1 MKKRLL
7 ALLMALVLLMPV
19 VGIAWDGIA
28 YVHAPTSDRVH
39 LRETPSMQGK
49 SLGLY
54 FTGTQITVRGSMS
67 DEWVK
72 VRVGEVNGYMNRECI
87 STQMP
92 ASAAPAYVVQNPNS
106 SWVNLRQAPSTSS
119 QSLGRYNN
127 GTGLR
132 LLGETADGWSYVSVG
147 SQTGYMV
154 TTMVAAAGSVRPAA
168 TPVPTF
174 APVNTLT
181 PIRTASPTVTH
192 GPYEQQQPGSLSRVG
207 ETRNEGVIYCYTA
220 PNGQLI
226 YFDGD
231 EQTPEIT
238 QEDVNFD
245 GRSDLVIT
253 TTFGASNY
261 FCELFVFDGSQ
272 YVRVAHPFMEYGFCN
287 YQLYPQQRMVG
298 SHANNG
304 YAGALHEDILLRW
317 EGTQLKMV
325 RRAIA
330 DTAVVDEYFGD
341 RFVSTTY
348 AERVTVT
355 IRDYTTNQYD
365 GNVIFEETL
374 DLNAMDSNFFTREE
388 TALWQGLR

>member
-7 ALLMALVLLMPV
+7 ALLMALVLLMPLT
-19 VGIAWDGIA
+19 GIAWDGIA
-28 YVHAPTSDRVH
+28 YVNAPTSDRVH
-39 LRETPSMQGK
+39 LRLKPMQEGQ

-54 FTGTQITVRGSMS
+54 FTGTQITVLGSMT

-72 VRVGEVNGYMNRECI
+72 VRVGNENGYMHRDCI
-87 STQMP
+87 STQRP
-92 ASAAPAYVVQNPNS
+92 VSAAPTYVVQNPNS

-127 GTGLR
+127 GAGLR
-132 LLGETADGWSYVSVG
+132 LLGETADGWSYVDAG
-147 SQTGYMV
+147 DRIGYMV
-154 TTMVAAAGSVRPAA
+154 TTMVAAAGSVRPVA

-174 APVNTLT
+174 T
-181 PIRTASPTVTH
+181 PIRTASPVVTQR
-192 GPYEQQQPGSLSRVG
+192 PQTGSCIKVG
-207 ETRNEGVIYCYTA
+207 ETRDEGVIYCYTA

-245 GRSDLVIT
+245 GYSDLVIT

-261 FCELFVFDGSQ
+261 FCEFFVFDGSQ

-287 YQLYPQQRMVG
+287 YRLYPQQRMVG

-325 RRAIA
+325 RRAVA
-330 DTAVVDEYFGD
+330 DTTAEDEYYGD
-341 RFVSTTY
+341 RFVSTSY

-355 IRDYTTNQYD
+355 IRDYISNVYD
-365 GNVIFEETL
+365 GTVIFEETL
-374 DLNAMDSNFFTREE
+374 ELDAMDSSFFEREAA
-388 TALWQGLR
+388 ALWQGLR